1 MPRRIIVLS
10 LLFILY
16 SCAEDKEIIPPA
28 DPCSLD
34 KQIIFLDNPIQFGT
48 DSTFDIITWNIENF
62 PKKDNITINYVADL
76 IDSLKA
82 DIIVLQEIKS
92 QSDFQELLDNIVDY
106 DGTRSNSASFN
117 INLATIYSSEVEV
130 IRLYEIYTEDWWSF
144 PRSPQVTEVKWK
156 NIEITIINNHFKA
169 NESGTEDEARRKSAS
184 ENLEDYVNEYFYG
197 ENVIILG
204 DLNDELNEGASE
216 NVFQNF
222 INDSTH
228 YKFVDIDIAYSHS
241 SNWSYPSWPSHL
253 DHILITDEL
262 FDEFENEGSSV
273 QTIRLEEYFDG
284 GWNDYEKYISDHRPV
299 GLGLVFIP

>member
-10 LLFILY
+10 LIFVLH
-16 SCAEDKEIIPPA
+16 SCAEDKN
-28 DPCSLD
+28 
-34 KQIIFLDNPIQFGT
+34 IFTSDNSIQLGT
-48 DSTFDIITWNIENF
+48 ESTLDIITWNIENF
-62 PKKDNITINYVADL
+62 PKQNAVTIDYLVQL
-76 IDSLKA
+76 INSMNV
-82 DIIVLQEIKS
+82 DIIALQEIES
-92 QSDFQELLDNIVDY
+92 ETDFKILINSLENY
-106 DGTRSNSASFN
+106 DGIITNSASFN
-117 INLATIYSSEVEV
+117 INLALLYSVKLEVEST
-130 IRLYEIYTEDWWSF
+130 YEIFTDDWWSF
-144 PRSPQVTEVKWK
+144 PRSPLVAHIIWNEQD
-156 NIEITIINNHFKA
+156 IYIINNHFKA
-169 NESGTEDEARRKSAS
+169 NENYSTEDEARRKSAS
-184 ENLEDYVNEYFYG
+184 ENLEDYVNEYLYG

-204 DLNDELNEGASE
+204 DLNDELNEDANE

-228 YKFVDIDIAYSHS
+228 YKFVDIDIAYGYS